1 MLFAPTL
8 ADRAILP
15 TAWGGRYF
23 FNRIG
28 QWLPSALK
36 AARIA
41 ALAAMNRAMPNPLM
55 PNDPDRF
62 RLWREVQDMRV
73 RTTLGGI
80 FYLIA
85 WLLIPE
91 GD

>member
-1 MLFAPTL
+1 
-8 ADRAILP
+8 
-15 TAWGGRYF
+15 
-23 FNRIG
+23 
-28 QWLPSALK
+28 
-36 AARIA
+36 
-41 ALAAMNRAMPNPLM
+41 MNRTMPNALM

-85 WLLIPE
+85 
-91 GD
+91 

>member
-1 MLFAPTL
+1 
-8 ADRAILP
+8 
-15 TAWGGRYF
+15 
-23 FNRIG
+23 
-28 QWLPSALK
+28 
-36 AARIA
+36 
-41 ALAAMNRAMPNPLM
+41 MNRTMPNALM

-85 WLLIPE
+85 WLLCWIFSSAPE
-91 GD
+91 QLLLPAACSAWHSSFCWCCACVIACPPSMT